1 MFLRVLEYYNGVLFL
16 TTNRIGDFDEVFA
29 SRVHVSLYYPHL
41 DLQST
46 PKIFELNLERIG
58 KKSQEKNR
66 AITIDQEKIMQFI
79 HLHWESKDRM
89 RWNGRQIRN
98 GCQTALA
105 LAEFEAQGGN
115 LERVVD
121 AIAEVKLLTS
131 ISEPFPSRTG
141 SLTITSKEFTTVIWT
156 EGPST
161 WASAHEIL
169 ELHQALL
176 VLKSKVYSAKN
187 PMMTWEKLLRACSDT
202 SVTRVYPV
210 FRPILKGFNHIY
222 SIPKTRQYYG
232 QPHPPAH
239 SQIQGDSNT

>member
-1 MFLRVLEYYNGVLFL
+1 MKTGIKEGLPRPLVTVLLRVLEYYNGVLFL

-46 PKIFELNLERIG
+46 PKIFELNLERIV
-58 KKSQEKNR
+58 KQSQEKNR

-121 AIAEVKLLTS
+121 ANAEVK
-131 ISEPFPSRTG
+131 
-141 SLTITSKEFTTVIWT
+141 ITYKHIRIVSKSYREFN
-156 EGPST
+156 
-161 WASAHEIL
+161 HYL
-169 ELHQALL
+169 E
-176 VLKSKVYSAKN
+176 
-187 PMMTWEKLLRACSDT
+187 
-202 SVTRVYPV
+202 RVYDRDLDRRAKYMGIRARDIGATSGPFGFEKQSV
-210 FRPILKGFNHIY
+210 F
-222 SIPKTRQYYG
+222 S
-232 QPHPPAH
+232 
-239 SQIQGDSNT
+239 